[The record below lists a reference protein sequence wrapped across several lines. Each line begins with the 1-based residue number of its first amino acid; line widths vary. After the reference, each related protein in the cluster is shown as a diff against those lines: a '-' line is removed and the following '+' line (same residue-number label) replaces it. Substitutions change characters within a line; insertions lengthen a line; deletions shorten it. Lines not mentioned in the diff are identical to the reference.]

1 MRAGARGYALEG
13 ANYREMLRAMRA
25 VGEEE
30 AIFIPA
36 VAVRL
41 ADYFA
46 NSIRPSAPPDA
57 SPELTE
63 RECEVLALLARGL
76 KNPEIAAR
84 PYLSPKTVRNNVSN
98 ILTRPQVAD
107 RAQAVIRAREAGLG

>member
-1 MRAGARGYALEG
+1 MRAGARGYVLEG

-57 SPELTE
+57 FPELTE
-63 RECEVLALLARGL
+63 RECEILALLARGL
-76 KNPEIAAR
+76 KTPEIAAR

-98 ILTRPQVAD
+98 ILTKPQVAD